1 MLRKTNTALPG
12 ASSSNKPYGLAPI
25 FKQICNTVTR
35 TDLPPTPVVSLNDRV
50 INSQALVLATLAENS
65 LPFTMAPVVINLAK
79 DLSRD
84 PQALSKLSMDRTSA
98 SYKMRYGLA
107 KTYHDKTLENIRNSF
122 FSLNIDESTSNNL
135 MRVLTILV
143 SYFSLTEQSVVVEHL
158 SSLSCIHASSA
169 AVYHEIV
176 SVFEKHDI
184 PFSNLMSVLMD
195 SCNVMRGSKSGV
207 EVKIRSN
214 KAEHL
219 LDIDGD
225 TCHHIHNASKKFC
238 KPFNNWVESFHASI
252 FNDIKWSTDLRDY
265 LKEICFLVDIK
276 FTMPERFISHRWLS
290 CYDVSVSNLLKL
302 DAYSIFYFGF
312 LTTDD
317 KAKYKHILDD
327 VYRRR
332 KVSEQ
337 AKELISGI
345 HIKLAAK
352 KITEDGEKRKKNCTE
367 KLFHERAKTKLI
379 LNFYVAVLPL
389 LKHYVLLFEMKE
401 PIVFLLFQKQVQLY
415 KEFLVCFCKPEL
427 VKNLRSRQIKDL
439 DFSSSSVLVLK
450 GKDMFVGGKNASFI
464 NKSRKSYVIEDF
476 LVNIHTAYTTTAD
489 YLRKKLPFDNP
500 LLRYISAIDPT
511 VRGNQV
517 SVNYLSKIPEYV
529 TNVLV
534 DDEEINSYHQEIRE
548 FQIDRTLPDAIDE
561 SENSVRA
568 DKWWSSVKTARPQ

>member
-1 MLRKTNTALPG
+1 M
-12 ASSSNKPYGLAPI
+12 
-25 FKQICNTVTR
+25 C
-35 TDLPPTPVVSLNDRV
+35 
-50 INSQALVLATLAENS
+50 
-65 LPFTMAPVVINLAK
+65 
-79 DLSRD
+79 
-84 PQALSKLSMDRTSA
+84 
-98 SYKMRYGLA
+98 
-107 KTYHDKTLENIRNSF
+107 
-122 FSLNIDESTSNNL
+122 
-135 MRVLTILV
+135 VLTILV

-195 SCNVMRGSKSGV
+195 YCNVMRGSKSGV

-290 CYDVSVSNLLKL
+290 CYVSVSNLLKL

-389 LKHYVLLFEMKE
+389 LKHITSY
-401 PIVFLLFQKQVQLY
+401 Y
-415 KEFLVCFCKPEL
+415 
-427 VKNLRSRQIKDL
+427 
-439 DFSSSSVLVLK
+439 LK
-450 GKDMFVGGKNASFI
+450 
-464 NKSRKSYVIEDF
+464 
-476 LVNIHTAYTTTAD
+476 
-489 YLRKKLPFDNP
+489 
-500 LLRYISAIDPT
+500 
-511 VRGNQV
+511 
-517 SVNYLSKIPEYV
+517 
-529 TNVLV
+529 
-534 DDEEINSYHQEIRE
+534 
-548 FQIDRTLPDAIDE
+548 
-561 SENSVRA
+561 
-568 DKWWSSVKTARPQ
+568 